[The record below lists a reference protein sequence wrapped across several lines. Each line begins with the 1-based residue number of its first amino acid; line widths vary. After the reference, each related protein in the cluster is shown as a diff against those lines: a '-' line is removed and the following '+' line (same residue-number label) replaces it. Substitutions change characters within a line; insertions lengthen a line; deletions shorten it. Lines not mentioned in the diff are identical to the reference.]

1 MQAVPDIRD
10 LSRRAELEFHERA
23 HPQRRRDWW
32 RGLVWGA
39 LCLLFVAVASF
50 RGNREI
56 YSAGPLSSAH
66 AFIANDCRQ
75 CHTAWKPASRLINFT
90 NNVHSVEN
98 SSIDNQACL
107 KCHAASEHHA
117 NQVPAHSELSCAAC
131 HREHRG
137 KQVLAKVTDQHC
149 IQCHADLKTTD
160 GLASKFAH
168 HVTGFDEAHGHPEF
182 HLWRRLASSTP
193 DQHEHVLVSQHEVDL
208 LAEQRQQRRK
218 QVELFSDVL
227 KPRQADEVALKNSS
241 SELRDRTELKF
252 NHASHFHPERIFD
265 RDGRHE
271 DLAKNCQKCHVMDAA
286 GELMQPVKYAAHCAR
301 CHALFFDNDNHP
313 NQEVPHERM
322 EIVRGF
328 LTETFTLAA
337 LKNDASKPLR
347 EHQPVRPLPGPGE
360 SIRQT
365 MNAAQATDVEQRVA
379 KAEKFVLDHTRQ
391 QVQGGCKLC
400 HTVQQKLIR
409 PELQKQNHAEQD
421 SLEVWFDVVPP
432 VQPERWM
439 RHSRFDHA
447 AHRTFDCLQC
457 HYDVPNSRPERESAQ
472 SPSAADVLIPRIADC
487 QACHV
492 SKVSQPRAIKPE
504 ATLATYPVVSSCVK
518 CHQYHR
524 RDGE

>member
-1 MQAVPDIRD
+1 
-10 LSRRAELEFHERA
+10 
-23 HPQRRRDWW
+23 
-32 RGLVWGA
+32 
-39 LCLLFVAVASF
+39 
-50 RGNREI
+50 
-56 YSAGPLSSAH
+56 
-66 AFIANDCRQ
+66 
-75 CHTAWKPASRLINFT
+75 
-90 NNVHSVEN
+90 
-98 SSIDNQACL
+98 
-107 KCHAASEHHA
+107 
-117 NQVPAHSELSCAAC
+117 
-131 HREHRG
+131 
-137 KQVLAKVTDQHC
+137 
-149 IQCHADLKTTD
+149 
-160 GLASKFAH
+160 
-168 HVTGFDEAHGHPEF
+168 
-182 HLWRRLASSTP
+182 
-193 DQHEHVLVSQHEVDL
+193 
-208 LAEQRQQRRK
+208 
-218 QVELFSDVL
+218 
-227 KPRQADEVALKNSS
+227 
-241 SELRDRTELKF
+241 
-252 NHASHFHPERIFD
+252 
-265 RDGRHE
+265 
-271 DLAKNCQKCHVMDAA
+271 
-286 GELMQPVKYAAHCAR
+286 VKYAAHCAR